1 MAACGLVLL
10 LAPALQAQ
18 KKLTNRE
25 IWASP
30 LFSAEMV
37 GGLASMKDGLHYTAL
52 DQEGDEAVIKQY
64 AYRTGEAVAT
74 LVRGS
79 ELVPTG
85 AREPVEMDDYSFS
98 GDERKMMIGTGHEPI
113 YRYSYSGYNYVY
125 DRSTKKLVPLSDL
138 GKAKQRLATFSPDG
152 SKAAFVRDNN
162 LFVVD
167 LATMTETQVT
177 TDGEWNKVL
186 NGATDWVYEE

>member
-79 ELVPTG
+79 EQ
-85 AREPVEMDDYSFS
+85 PVQS
-98 GDERKMMIGTGHEPI
+98 
-113 YRYSYSGYNYVY
+113 
-125 DRSTKKLVPLSDL
+125 L
-138 GKAKQRLATFSPDG
+138 G
-152 SKAAFVRDNN
+152 V
-162 LFVVD
+162 
-167 LATMTETQVT
+167 
-177 TDGEWNKVL
+177 TDGRSCGVAHE
-186 NGATDWVYEE
+186 GFTG